1 MRFIPLLAFLT
12 LATPAFASNPTSS
25 YVYPSMVDFMP
36 DQLNATSVVIHG
48 AFFFY
53 TANFTYTAP
62 ACGKMYFAC
71 KNGEEAM
78 CRMQW
83 NEIANA
89 INNGQFCEGFG
100 QWSMAPTARLYAE
113 KDPLGNPDVRDL
125 GMGISQ
131 GVFVDGKCAPA
142 MQLFCGGPPPDMANG
157 STDLASA
164 PADIASAPPDLS
176 TPASP
181 PDLALGGAGRDLA
194 TAPDLSDTSKLTG
207 GGCGCTVGGRA
218 PLPAFALALALLAAV
233 ASLARRRAR
242 SR

>member
-1 MRFIPLLAFLT
+1 MRFTPLLAFLT

-25 YVYPSMVDFMP
+25 YVYPSLVDFMP
-36 DQLNATSVVIHG
+36 DQANATSVVIHG

-53 TANFTYTAP
+53 TQNFAYTAP

-89 INNGQFCEGFG
+89 VNNGQFCEGFG
-100 QWSMAPTARLYAE
+100 QWSMASTARLYAE
-113 KDPLGNPDVRDL
+113 KDPLGNPDPWDL

-142 MQLFCGGPPPDMANG
+142 MQLFCGGPPPDMASG
-157 STDLASA
+157 STDLAG
-164 PADIASAPPDLS
+164 APPDL
-176 TPASP
+176 ASP
-181 PDLALGGAGRDLA
+181 PPDLSMPADLAHGGGGDLA
-194 TAPDLSDTSKLTG
+194 TAPDLSDTTRLTG

-218 PLPAFALALALLAAV
+218 PVPAGALALAALAAL